1 MMEDLKN
8 KNAEDVVAESEEQVY
23 YGVGSFL
30 WEVAKVFVWALVIIA
45 PIRVFL
51 FQPFRV
57 QGASMEPNFKNSDY
71 LVINELGYKQ
81 TELDFFGNHLF
92 TVASTKDLSRGEVLV
107 FRYPR
112 NPQQYF
118 IKRIVG
124 LPGEEVKV
132 VAGKVMIV
140 NSEHPEGFV
149 LDESDYLPK
158 GLSTSG
164 NTDIKLN
171 DQQYFVLGDNRQNSS
186 DSRVWGPVPKDDV
199 IGKVLIRAWPFSKM
213 EIL

>member
-1 MMEDLKN
+1 MEKSKN
-8 KNAEDVVAESEEQVY
+8 INKEGRGTAIEDEEVY

-30 WEVAKVFVWALVIIA
+30 LEVVKVFVWALVIIL

-51 FQPFRV
+51 FQPFFV
-57 QGASMEPNFKNSDY
+57 QGASMEPNFKDGDY

-81 TELDFFGNHLF
+81 TDVDVIGKHLF
-92 TVASTKDLSRGEVLV
+92 TVGTAKDLSRGEVVV

-118 IKRIVG
+118 IKRIIG
-124 LPGEEVKV
+124 LPGEQIKI
-132 VAGKVMIV
+132 ADGKVKIFNKENPDGMI
-140 NSEHPEGFV
+140 
-149 LDESDYLPK
+149 LDESGYLPK

-164 NTDIKLN
+164 TMDITLS
-171 DQQYFVLGDNRQNSS
+171 DQQYFVLGDNRSNSS
-186 DSRVWGPVPKDDV
+186 DSRVWGPLPKYDV
-199 IGKVLIRAWPFSKM
+199 IGKVLIRAWPFSKA